1 MSKNKRL
8 LQMLVI
14 VSVMCF
20 LVVSFSSEKILRR
33 TSKSVL
39 CGVAILGEVKYINF
53 ITHLA
58 KTRYPWSE
66 RDAVYPIT
74 AEEKSDI
81 LDRISSEVRKAVAQ
95 AAEETKIHLENK
107 EALAKN
113 ASRSHNCVNDLV

>member
-1 MSKNKRL
+1 MTSKNKRL
-8 LQMLVI
+8 LQILVI
-14 VSVMCF
+14 VTVMCF
-20 LVVSFSSEKILRR
+20 LVVSFSSEKALRR
-33 TSKSVL
+33 TSKLSVMW
-39 CGVAILGEVKYINF
+39 GTYTIDIINYDLWVHQMGYQSF
-53 ITHLA
+53 TFLA

-113 ASRSHNCVNDLV
+113 AS

>member
-1 MSKNKRL
+1 
-8 LQMLVI
+8 MLAV

-20 LVVSFSSEKILRR
+20 LVVSFSSERTLRR
-33 TSKSVL
+33 TSKLRFERLNV
-39 CGVAILGEVKYINF
+39 CINYPPYS
-53 ITHLA
+53 A

-81 LDRISSEVRKAVAQ
+81 LDRISLEVRKAVAQ
-95 AAEETKIHLENK
+95 AAEQTKIHLENK

-113 ASRSHNCVNDLV
+113 ASESHNRMYATW